1 MAFLLRAG
9 AESCAGLARCRFDT
23 VDVHKKGRIG
33 YGEFLSMLVPR
44 GDNKP
49 SMYHDSFK
57 SYMRKGSFYSLVPQG
72 VAPVRL
78 GTNGKLTAVGRLS
91 VRDIQQVMRKKLSA
105 QYTNMKALLD
115 QRDQDATGF
124 VSKHLLLQVLRKL
137 DVFITTPQLEEVA
150 VTALPASPLF
160 SMVWRRVERFAV
172 LADEVLVLV
181 IVRLG
186 QT

>member
-1 MAFLLRAG
+1 
-9 AESCAGLARCRFDT
+9 
-23 VDVHKKGRIG
+23 
-33 YGEFLSMLVPR
+33 MLVPR

-91 VRDIQQVMRKKLSA
+91 VRDIQQVMRKKLST
-105 QYTNMKALLD
+105 QHQNMKVLLD

-124 VSKHLLLQVLRKL
+124 VSKNLLLQVLRKL
-137 DVFITTPQLEEVA
+137 DVFITIPQLEEVELP
-150 VTALPASPLF
+150 ALPA
-160 SMVWRRVERFAV
+160 
-172 LADEVLVLV
+172 
-181 IVRLG
+181 
-186 QT
+186 